1 MPSVE
6 IKFEYGD
13 KVKILP
19 LENAI
24 GRIRSVW
31 IVQKGI
37 TYEVRYFTD
46 GKVNEVY
53 FFEDEL
59 EKI

>member
-13 KVKILP
+13 TVKILP
-19 LENAI
+19 LESAI